1 MDSSRGRQPGLCG
14 QIPAAFT
21 AGAQDG
27 SDQRNVGKS
36 LLHIM
41 VVSFS
46 IAVMRALTPDQ

>member
-1 MDSSRGRQPGLCG
+1 
-14 QIPAAFT
+14 
-21 AGAQDG
+21 
-27 SDQRNVGKS
+27 VGKS